1 MNIFK
6 RLYIT
11 WLTQKVAFKVWQSM
25 SFRNSGDMEVYVDP
39 ICMIDITVDRILHM
53 YRYNKKWRAR
63 FEKDIDRRD

>member
-1 MNIFK
+1 MSIFK

-25 SFRNSGDMEVYVDP
+25 SFHNSGDMEVYVDP

-53 YRYNKKWRAR
+53 YRYNEKLRVQFDKK
-63 FEKDIDRRD
+63 IDLGN